1 MIVAEQK
8 QIDEIKGYLAGH
20 RRVLV
25 LGCGTC
31 VTVCLAGGEREVATL
46 ASVLRLGGGLACVP
60 APGVRDSGEGK
71 LETLENTI
79 ERQCD
84 AEFFDPIRRQAESC
98 DAILS
103 LACGVGVQLAAR
115 LFPNKPVYPALN
127 TKFMG
132 TNEAGGKWQ
141 ENCLACGDCK
151 LGVFGGVCP
160 VTRCSKS
167 LSNGPCGGSEEGMC
181 EVDPERI
188 ECGWQLIYDRLKALG
203 KLETLLAAAPPR
215 DWSKTH
221 SGGPRRLSRE
231 DVVQG

>member
-8 QIDEIKGYLAGH
+8 PIAEIAGYLDGH
-20 RRVLV
+20 KRVLV

-31 VTVCLAGGEREVATL
+31 VTVCLAGGERETAQI
-46 ASVLRLGGGLACVP
+46 ASVLRL
-60 APGVRDSGEGK
+60 SGNGREI
-71 LETLENTI
+71 LENTI

-84 AEFFDPIRRQAESC
+84 AEFFDAVADQAAGC

-103 LACGVGVQLAAR
+103 LACGAGAQMVAR
-115 LFPNKPVYPALN
+115 VFPEKPVYPALN

-132 TNEAGGKWQ
+132 TNDGAGEWS

-151 LGVFGGVCP
+151 LGVFGGICP

-167 LSNGPCGGSEEGMC
+167 LANGPCGGSADGRC
-181 EVDPERI
+181 EVDPQNI
-188 ECGWQLIYDRLKALG
+188 ECGWQLIHDRLKALG
-203 KLETLLAAAPPR
+203 KLDALSEIAAPR

-231 DVVQG
+231 DVAGL

>member
-8 QIDEIKGYLAGH
+8 PIDEIKGCLQDC

-31 VTVCLAGGEREVATL
+31 VTVCLAGGEREVATV
-46 ASVLRLGGGLACVP
+46 ASVLRLGG
-60 APGVRDSGEGK
+60 K
-71 LETLENTI
+71 LQAKELTI

-84 AEFFDPIRRQAESC
+84 AEFFEAVKTEAGKC

-103 LACGVGVQLAAR
+103 LACGVGVQMCAR
-115 LFPNKPVYPALN
+115 IFPEKPVYPALN

-132 TNEAGGKWQ
+132 TNEAAGQWA

-151 LGVFGGVCP
+151 LGLFGGICP

-167 LSNGPCGGSEEGMC
+167 LGNGPCGGSEDGKC
-181 EVDPERI
+181 EVDPDNI
-188 ECGWQLIYDRLKALG
+188 ECGWQLIHDRLKALG
-203 KLETLLAAAPPR
+203 KLPDLNAIAAPR

-221 SGGPRRLSRE
+221 SGGPRRLLRE
-231 DVVQG
+231 DVAGK

>member
-1 MIVAEQK
+1 MIIAEQK
-8 QIDEIKGYLAGH
+8 PMDEILGFLRGH
-20 RRVLV
+20 RKVLA

-31 VTVCLAGGEREVATL
+31 VTVCLAGGERETAVL
-46 ASVLRLGGGLACVP
+46 AAVLRLAG
-60 APGVRDSGEGK
+60 DWEII
-71 LETLENTI
+71 ENTI

-84 AEFFDPIRRQAESC
+84 AEFFDPIRSQVESC

-115 LFPNKPVYPALN
+115 LFPDKPVYPALN

-151 LGVFGGVCP
+151 LGLFGGICP

-167 LSNGPCGGSEEGMC
+167 LSNGPCGGSVNGMC

-188 ECGWQLIYDRLKALG
+188 ECGWQLIIDRLQALG
-203 KLETLLAAAPPR
+203 KLETLTEMVGPR

-221 SGGPRRLSRE
+221 SGGPRRLTRE
-231 DVVQG
+231 DVAQE

>member
-8 QIDEIKGYLAGH
+8 PIEEVRNYLQGH
-20 RRVLV
+20 RKVLV

-31 VTVCLAGGEREVATL
+31 VTVCLAGGEREVATV
-46 ASVLRLGGGLACVP
+46 AGVLRVAGAGDMV
-60 APGVRDSGEGK
+60 EK
-71 LETLENTI
+71 TI

-84 AEFFDPIRRQAESC
+84 AEFFDTVRDTAVGC

-103 LACGVGVQLAAR
+103 LACGVGVQMTAR
-115 LFPNKPVYPALN
+115 LFPDKPVYPALN

-132 TNEAGGKWQ
+132 TNDGAGRWS

-151 LGVFGGVCP
+151 LGVFGAVCP

-167 LSNGPCGGSEEGMC
+167 LSNGPCGGSSKGMC
-181 EVDPERI
+181 EVDPKRI
-188 ECGWQLIYDRLKALG
+188 ECGWQLIHDRLKALG
-203 KLETLLAAAPPR
+203 KMGVLTEEAPPR

-221 SGGPRRLSRE
+221 AGGPRQLSRE
-231 DVVQG
+231 DVAGL

>member
-8 QIDEIKGYLAGH
+8 PIEEIKNYLVGH
-20 RRVLV
+20 ECVLV

-46 ASVLRLGGGLACVP
+46 ASILRLSA
-60 APGVRDSGEGK
+60 GK
-71 LETLENTI
+71 EIKENTI

-84 AEFFDPIRRQAESC
+84 PEFFDAVKDQIASC

-103 LACGVGVQLAAR
+103 MACGVGVQTAAK
-115 LFPNKPVYPALN
+115 LFPEKPVYPAVN
-127 TKFMG
+127 TMFCGTSDGMG
-132 TNEAGGKWQ
+132 QWS

-151 LGVFGGVCP
+151 LGIFGGVCP

-167 LSNGPCGGSEEGMC
+167 LSNGPCGGSVDGKC
-181 EVDPERI
+181 EVDPENL
-188 ECGWQLIYDRLKALG
+188 ECGWQLIYDRLKVLG
-203 KLETLLAAAPPR
+203 RLDVLTENAQPR

-221 SGGPRRLSRE
+221 DGGPRKISRE
-231 DVVQG
+231 EIAGL

>member
-8 QIDEIKGYLAGH
+8 PIEEIKRYVEGH
-20 RRVLV
+20 KRVLV

-46 ASVLRLGGGLACVP
+46 ASTLRL
-60 APGVRDSGEGK
+60 SGNPEII
-71 LETLENTI
+71 ENTI

-84 AEFFDPIRRQAESC
+84 AEFYEAVTEQAASC
-98 DAILS
+98 DAVLS
-103 LACGVGVQLAAR
+103 MACGVGVQMAAR
-115 LFPNKPVYPALN
+115 IFPDKPVYPALN

-132 TNEAGGKWQ
+132 TNDGAGLWS

-151 LGVFGGVCP
+151 LGDYGAVCP

-167 LSNGPCGGSEEGMC
+167 LLNGPCGGSVDGKC
-181 EVDPERI
+181 EVDPENI
-188 ECGWQLIYDRLKALG
+188 DCGWQLIYDRLKALG
-203 KLETLLAAAPPR
+203 RLDVLTEIAEPK

-221 SGGPRRLSRE
+221 YGGPRKLSRE
-231 DVVQG
+231 DVAGL

>member
-1 MIVAEQK
+1 MIIAEQK
-8 QIDEIKGYLAGH
+8 PMDEILGFLQGH
-20 RRVLV
+20 RKVLA

-31 VTVCLAGGEREVATL
+31 VTVCLAGGERETAVL
-46 ASVLRLGGGLACVP
+46 ASVLRLAGGW
-60 APGVRDSGEGK
+60 EII
-71 LETLENTI
+71 ENTI

-84 AEFFDPIRRQAESC
+84 AEFFDPIRGQVEAC

-115 LFPNKPVYPALN
+115 LFPDKPVYPALN

-151 LGVFGGVCP
+151 LGVFGGICP

-167 LSNGPCGGSEEGMC
+167 LSNGPCGGSADGMC
-181 EVDPERI
+181 EVDPKQI

-203 KLETLLAAAPPR
+203 KLETLTEMVESR

-221 SGGPRRLSRE
+221 SGGPRRLTRE
-231 DVVQG
+231 DVAQE

>member
-8 QIDEIKGYLAGH
+8 PIEEIKGFLAGH
-20 RRVLV
+20 KRVLL

-46 ASVLRLGGGLACVP
+46 APVLRMAADLDVP
-60 APGVRDSGEGK
+60 ES
-71 LETLENTI
+71 TI

-84 AEFFDPIRRQAESC
+84 AEFFDAVKQQIESC

-103 LACGVGVQLAAR
+103 MACGVGVQMAAKI
-115 LFPNKPVYPALN
+115 FSDKPVYPALN
-127 TKFMG
+127 TMFCG
-132 TNEAGGKWQ
+132 TNDAAGQWS

-167 LSNGPCGGSEEGMC
+167 LSNGPCGGSVNGMC
-181 EVDPERI
+181 EVDPDNT
-188 ECGWQLIYDRLKALG
+188 ECGWQLIYDRLKTLG
-203 KLETLLAAAPPR
+203 KLDVLADNPEPK

-221 SGGPRRLSRE
+221 DGGPRKLSRE
-231 DVVQG
+231 DIAGL

>member
-8 QIDEIKGYLAGH
+8 PIEEIKELIGPH
-20 RRVLV
+20 KRVLL

-31 VTVCLAGGEREVATL
+31 VTVCLAGGERQVATL
-46 ASVLRLGGGLACVP
+46 APILRMSTKA
-60 APGVRDSGEGK
+60 EI
-71 LETLENTI
+71 LENTI

-84 AEFFDPIRRQAESC
+84 AEFFDEIKEQAESC

-103 LACGVGVQLAAR
+103 MACGVGVQMVAR
-115 LFPNKPVYPALN
+115 VFPDKPVYPALN
-127 TKFMG
+127 TVFCG
-132 TNEAGGKWQ
+132 TNDGAGQWS

-151 LGVFGGVCP
+151 LGIFGGVCP

-167 LSNGPCGGSEEGMC
+167 LLNGPCGGSVDGMC
-181 EVDPERI
+181 EVDPENT
-188 ECGWQLIYDRLKALG
+188 ECGWQLIYDRLKKLG
-203 KLETLLAAAPPR
+203 KLDILAENAQPY

-231 DVVQG
+231 DIAQL

>member
-1 MIVAEQK
+1 MIIAEQK
-8 QIDEIKGYLAGH
+8 PIDEIQGYLAGH
-20 RRVLV
+20 RKVLV

-31 VTVCLAGGEREVATL
+31 VTVCLAGGEREVSAL
-46 ASVLRLGGGLACVP
+46 AAILRLGGKCEA
-60 APGVRDSGEGK
+60 
-71 LETLENTI
+71 LENTI

-84 AEFFDPIRRQAESC
+84 AEFFDPVRKQAEGC

-115 LFPNKPVYPALN
+115 LFPDKPVYPALN

-167 LSNGPCGGSEEGMC
+167 LCNGPCGGSEEGMC
-181 EVDPERI
+181 EVDPEKI

-203 KLETLLAAAPPR
+203 RLEALAEPAAPR

-221 SGGPRRLSRE
+221 SGGPRRLTRE
-231 DVVQG
+231 DVAQG

>member
-8 QIDEIKGYLAGH
+8 PIEEIKGFVVGH
-20 RRVLV
+20 KRVLA

-46 ASVLRLGGGLACVP
+46 SSVLRLSCGIKVDEA
-60 APGVRDSGEGK
+60 
-71 LETLENTI
+71 TI

-84 AEFFDPIRRQAESC
+84 AEFFDEVRAKAEDC

-103 LACGVGVQLAAR
+103 LACGVGVQMVAR
-115 LFPNKPVYPALN
+115 LFPGKPVYPALN

-132 TNEAGGKWQ
+132 TNDGAGKWS

-151 LGVFGGVCP
+151 LGIFGGICP

-167 LSNGPCGGSEEGMC
+167 LLNGPCGGSSEGMC
-181 EVDPERI
+181 EVDPENI
-188 ECGWQLIYDRLKALG
+188 ECGWQLIHDRLKALG
-203 KLETLLAAAPPR
+203 RLDVMDEIAEPR

-231 DVVQG
+231 DVADL

>member
-8 QIDEIKGYLAGH
+8 PIEEIKGFLDGH
-20 RRVLV
+20 KNILL

-46 ASVLRLGGGLACVP
+46 ASVLRL
-60 APGVRDSGEGK
+60 SGNSEIQ
-71 LETLENTI
+71 ENTI

-84 AEFFDPIRRQAESC
+84 AEFFDAIKEQAQAA

-103 LACGVGVQLAAR
+103 MACGVGVQLAAR
-115 LFPNKPVYPALN
+115 IYPDKPVYPALN

-132 TNEAGGKWQ
+132 TNDQAGQWS

-151 LGVFGGVCP
+151 LGIFGGVCP

-167 LSNGPCGGSEEGMC
+167 LLNGPCGGSVEGKC
-181 EVDPERI
+181 EVDPDNI
-188 ECGWQLIYDRLKALG
+188 DCGWQLIYDRLKTLG
-203 KLETLLAAAPPR
+203 SLGVLGENSEPR

-221 SGGPRRLSRE
+221 DGGPRKLSRE
-231 DVVQG
+231 DIAGL

>member
-8 QIDEIKGYLAGH
+8 PIEEIRDSIAGH
-20 RRVLV
+20 KRVLV

-31 VTVCLAGGEREVATL
+31 VTVCLAGGEREVSTL
-46 ASVLRLGGGLACVP
+46 AAVLRLGSEC
-60 APGVRDSGEGK
+60 
-71 LETLENTI
+71 ETLEGTL

-84 AEFFDPIRRQAESC
+84 AEFFADINEEAGEC

-103 LACGVGVQLAAR
+103 LACGVGVQMTAR
-115 LFPNKPVYPALN
+115 LFPGKSVYPALN

-132 TNEAGGKWQ
+132 TNDGAGLWS

-151 LGVFGGVCP
+151 LGIFGGVCP

-167 LSNGPCGGSEEGMC
+167 LLNGPCGGSVDGKC
-181 EVDPERI
+181 EVDPDNI

-203 KLETLLAAAPPR
+203 KLDVLAENFEPR
-215 DWSKTH
+215 DWSLTH
-221 SGGPRRLSRE
+221 DGGPRKLSRE
-231 DVVQG
+231 DIAVL